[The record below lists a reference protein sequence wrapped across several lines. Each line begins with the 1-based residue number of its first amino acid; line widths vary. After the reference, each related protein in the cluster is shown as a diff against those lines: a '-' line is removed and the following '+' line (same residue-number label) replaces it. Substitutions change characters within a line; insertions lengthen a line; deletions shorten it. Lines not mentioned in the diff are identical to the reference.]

1 MVLVELDVG
10 NFMPYVIREVPSTT
24 SFCHD
29 DSMLTLLFSSRYD
42 IYLEKVDYA
51 DRFERC
57 STLHKVTFYEAG
69 N

>member
-10 NFMPYVIREVPSTT
+10 NIMPYVTREAPSTT

-29 DSMLTLLFSSRYD
+29 DSTAITFLPATRLTL
-42 IYLEKVDYA
+42 
-51 DRFERC
+51 ERVVTRVGSPSC
-57 STLHKVTFYEAG
+57 STLYKVTFYETG